1 MKNKEKKRRSALL
14 SNLPVTLKFL
24 FMDLMLVAAVLL
36 VWAAMVRTIR
46 NTQREKYKQ
55 MENTAVSATADIMNV
70 TVETAVSI
78 AKSIY
83 TNENIYNFLNTEYA
97 SASEYYS
104 VYYPL
109 QQNTAL
115 NIADTNIIKSC
126 TIYTSNSTVLTG
138 GNIKKLSEFKDAYWY
153 KYFIKTKKPTV
164 LCVDPDTGDI
174 LLVRKLDYQNLK
186 TGESYICMTLEPKVL
201 SDFADDFGFDGE
213 LYVMSG
219 GDLIYSN
226 DEEASSAEDIVIGA
240 DFECAQRNYYTTEME
255 FYSCSNK
262 KGLKDFV
269 SENVPVLACLLVV
282 TVSAVVAA
290 AAMSRNMKRR
300 IRTAI
305 GEYDSTGSMKSLSDS
320 GNGRDELG
328 KLLDK
333 CGEMSDK
340 LETTGSE
347 SRLHN
352 DFLVRKSDEYDEL
365 FATAMKLDAEL
376 VVAERLPYLM
386 SYNSQEYFPLAF
398 EADLLKKTA
407 LKFGGS
413 YIGTVPETDM
423 KVPAYSLVLIAGD
436 VFRELGADSLE
447 LKVIDDRVEIR
458 FRGEKTPSSTDVL
471 KLSAIFEEESVSG
484 EYKFD
489 RSYRFNPYI
498 RLRHCLGS
506 RAELSVNGKNQLELV
521 ITLKKEKG
529 ESYDS

>member
-14 SNLPVTLKFL
+14 SNLPVMLKFL
-24 FMDLMLVAAVLL
+24 FMDVLLAAAVLL
-36 VWAAMVRTIR
+36 MWVAMVRTIR

-83 TNENIYNFLNTEYA
+83 TNENIYSFLNTEYA

-109 QQNTAL
+109 QQTTAL

-126 TIYTSNSTVLTG
+126 IIYTSNSTVLTG
-138 GNIKKLSEFKDAYWY
+138 GNIRKLSDFKDAYWY
-153 KYFIKTKKPTV
+153 KYFVKTKKPTV
-164 LCVDPDTGDI
+164 LCIDPETSDI
-174 LLVRKLDYQNLK
+174 ILVRKLDYQNLK
-186 TGESYICMTLEPKVL
+186 TGESYICMYLEPTVI

-213 LYVMSG
+213 LYIMSG
-219 GDLIYSN
+219 GDLIYSSN
-226 DEEASSAEDIVIGA
+226 KDASAAEDIVIGA
-240 DFECAQRNYYTTEME
+240 DFECIQRNYYTTEME

-262 KGLKDFV
+262 KGLKDLV
-269 SENVPVLACLLVV
+269 SENAPVLILLLTV
-282 TVSAVVAA
+282 TVAAVVAA
-290 AAMSRNMKRR
+290 VAMAVNMKYR
-300 IRTAI
+300 IRRAI
-305 GEYDSTGSMKSLSDS
+305 GEYDSTGSMKSLSGA

-328 KLLDK
+328 QLLDK
-333 CGEMSDK
+333 CGAMSEK

-347 SRLHN
+347 SKLHN
-352 DFLVRKSDEYDEL
+352 DTLVRRNDEYDSL
-365 FATAMKLDAEL
+365 FSTAMKLDAEL
-376 VVAERLPYLM
+376 VVAERLPDLM
-386 SYNSQEYFPLAF
+386 SYNSEEYFPLAF
-398 EADLLKKTA
+398 EAELLKKTA

-413 YIGTVPETDM
+413 YSGVVPDTDM

-436 VFRELGADSLE
+436 AFRELGADSVE
-447 LKVIDDRVEIR
+447 LKVTDEKVEIR
-458 FRGEKTPSSTDVL
+458 FGGEKTPKSTDVL

-506 RAELSVNGKNQLELV
+506 RAELTINGKNKLELV
-521 ITLKKEKG
+521 IVLRREKG
-529 ESYDS
+529 E